1 MKKFIVLYHA
11 SAADVEKMSKAT
23 PEEQMEGMK
32 PWMAWKES
40 IGDQLIDFGAPLF
53 GGTRLLPNGST
64 VESTKEVSGYSIIQ
78 AKNMD
83 EAKLLLKDH
92 PHLAWSGG
100 CHIEIHECAEM

>member
-11 SAADVEKMSKAT
+11 SAEAVAQMYKAT

-32 PWMAWKES
+32 PWMAWKEAV
-40 IGDQLIDFGAPLF
+40 GDKLVDFGAPLF

-64 VESTKEVSGYSIIQ
+64 TESTKGVSGYSIIQ
-78 AKNMD
+78 AENIE
-83 EAKLLLKDH
+83 EAKVLMKDH

>member
-11 SAADVEKMSKAT
+11 SAEAVAKMSKAT

-32 PWMAWKES
+32 PWMAWKEVL
-40 IGDQLIDFGAPLF
+40 GDKLVDFGAPLF
-53 GGTRLLPNGST
+53 GGVRLLPSGST
-64 VESTKEVSGYSIIQ
+64 TESSKEVSGYSIVQ

-83 EAKLLLKDH
+83 EAKDLLKDH
-92 PHLAWSGG
+92 PHLKWSGG